1 MKKYLLIIFSVSISF
16 YVHGNEKVQSACLQF
31 QKKMNA
37 SPNLKV
43 TYKENV
49 KVSSPEEVIY
59 NGCSVV
65 SETKRSLVPENFP
78 EFSFFKLP
86 KWNYGGYI
94 ADGPGSSQFEVVKDK
109 LFCMVGYDFMAYHNE
124 KTKQIVTGDEL
135 KVFVE
140 CAERK

>member
-1 MKKYLLIIFSVSISF
+1 MKKYLLIIFSIVISF
-16 YVHGNEKVQSACLQF
+16 HVYGNEKSQNVCLQF
-31 QKKMNA
+31 QSKMNEL
-37 SPNLKV
+37 PNLKV

-49 KVSSPEEVIY
+49 KVRSSKDVIY

-65 SETKRSLVPENFP
+65 METKRSLVGEDFP
-78 EFSFFKLP
+78 KFSFFKLP
-86 KWNYGGYI
+86 KWSYGGFI
-94 ADGPGSSQFEVVKDK
+94 ADGPGSSQFDVVNDK